1 MKPNRMILWGGV
13 MLAAALTSCDKNEE
27 TADID
32 NGQARFT
39 ASISKEPVA
48 KPQSRAA
55 GTQWAAG
62 DDIGIFMVA
71 HGTDDIAQGRDNRQF
86 TTLVGNGIFT
96 PVIGGDN
103 EIFYPMDNSAV
114 DFIAYYP
121 YREGSKLG
129 STLPVKVSGTQTA
142 ASQAKIDLMWVK
154 GDNGE
159 QGYTKKSNAAV
170 ALNFSHRLSKLT
182 MNCKLDPSIRVSSMP
197 DDATVTIK
205 GMFKEIRVD
214 LKDGSLIPA
223 TGTEDISPRRFD
235 TAPTGFHV
243 AYDAIIVPMS
253 YDAGEVKVDFTING
267 DTFTWD
273 VDKTQFESGSN
284 HVYEVL
290 ITRTGITATGS
301 IQDWTTVVVKDP
313 VIAE

>member
-1 MKPNRMILWGGV
+1 MKTNKMILWGGV
-13 MLAAALTSCDKNEE
+13 MLAAATLWACDKNGE
-27 TADID
+27 AAVLD
-32 NGQARFT
+32 NGLVRFT
-39 ASISKEPVA
+39 ASISKEAVA

-62 DDIGIFMVA
+62 DDIGIFMVG
-71 HGTDDIAQGRDNRQF
+71 HRTTDIAHTADNRQF
-86 TTLVGNGIFT
+86 TTLDGNGSFT
-96 PVIGGDN
+96 PVLDN

-129 STLPVKVSGTQTA
+129 STFPVYVAGTQTA
-142 ASQAKIDLMWVK
+142 ASQAEIDLMWAK
-154 GDNGE
+154 ADNGGN
-159 QGYTKKSNAAV
+159 GYTKESKTAV

-182 MNCKLDPSIRVSSMP
+182 MNCKLDPSVGISSMP

-205 GMFKEIRVD
+205 GMYREIEIAFEDAR
-214 LKDGSLIPA
+214 LIPIN
-223 TGTEDISPRRFD
+223 GTDDISPRRFD
-235 TAPTGFHV
+235 TAPTGFHA

-253 YDAGEVKVDFTING
+253 YDAGEVTVEFTING
-267 DTFTWD
+267 ETFIWK
-273 VDKTQFESGSN
+273 VEGTQFESGSN

-290 ITRTGITATGS
+290 ITRTGVTATGS
-301 IQDWTTVVVKDP
+301 IQDWTTVVKGP